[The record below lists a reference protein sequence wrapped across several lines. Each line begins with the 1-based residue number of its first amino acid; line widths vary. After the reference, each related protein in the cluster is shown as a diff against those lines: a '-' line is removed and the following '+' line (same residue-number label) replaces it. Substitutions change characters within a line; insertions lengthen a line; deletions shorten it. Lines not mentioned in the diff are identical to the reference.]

1 MRAVLVSLAVGLL
14 IYVLLAYMYFALRE
28 PDRLQSE
35 EFRIDSRR
43 IELLGQQGSDH
54 PVLDLQAEQVRNSY
68 LPEATEEKAH
78 ANYLE
83 LPPSLS
89 IENVDRSALPPAFSK
104 AHREASH
111 RHPAEAL
118 AETVRRDRVLQ

>member
-1 MRAVLVSLAVGLL
+1 MGTKSVLSPLLWLAVPAFAIAIIGAYLMPDMRAVLVSLAVGLL

-78 ANYLE
+78 GG
-83 LPPSLS
+83 
-89 IENVDRSALPPAFSK
+89 
-104 AHREASH
+104 
-111 RHPAEAL
+111 
-118 AETVRRDRVLQ
+118 